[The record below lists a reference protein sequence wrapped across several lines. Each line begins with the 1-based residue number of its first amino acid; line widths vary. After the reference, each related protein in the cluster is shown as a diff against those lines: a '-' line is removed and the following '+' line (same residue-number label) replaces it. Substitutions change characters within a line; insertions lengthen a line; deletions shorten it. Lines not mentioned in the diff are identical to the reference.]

1 MMKCLG
7 AGVVDSFSQLGSTRK
22 KRLTDQD
29 ALDIIKRT
37 CKIGKIGS
45 VDYWQKVDR
54 NTRDNYLERLKQE
67 GLPVRQISRLTGL
80 NRGIVLKA

>member
-1 MMKCLG
+1 M
-7 AGVVDSFSQLGSTRK
+7 
-22 KRLTDQD
+22 TDQE

-37 CKIGKIGS
+37 CKIS
-45 VDYWQKVDR
+45 NVDEWQEMDR

-67 GLPVRQISRLTGL
+67 GLSVRQISRLTGL